1 MNSEKIRN
9 VKITDTRLT
18 MREHGVLTFHVFFE
32 GQCCGG
38 FGGYAIGHGYLGAS
52 QFDATGSGLVAMM
65 KIMDVVGV
73 SDWEKLPG
81 QYVRIVDPGLGGVV
95 TKIGNIISDK
105 WFDIDAFFKYE
116 QSKKELKKDEIDAG

>member
-1 MNSEKIRN
+1 MSSERILN

-18 MREHGVLTFHVFFE
+18 MRENGVLTFHVFFE
-32 GQCCGG
+32 GQCTGG
-38 FGGYAIGHGYLGAS
+38 FGGYVIGHGYLGAS

-65 KIMDVVGV
+65 KVMDVVGI

-81 QYVRIVDPGLGGVV
+81 QYIRIVDPGLGGVV
-95 TKIGNIISDK
+95 TKIGNIIKDE

-116 QSKKELKKDEIDAG
+116 QSKQGVQSNENNAG

>member
-1 MNSEKIRN
+1 MSSERILN

-32 GQCCGG
+32 GQCTGG
-38 FGGYAIGHGYLGAS
+38 FGGYIMGHGYLGAS
-52 QFDATGSGLVAMM
+52 QFDGDGSGLVAMM
-65 KIMDVVGV
+65 KVMDVVGV

-81 QYVRIVDPGLGGVV
+81 QYIRIVDPGLGGVV
-95 TKIGNIISDK
+95 TKIGNIVNDK

-116 QSKKELKKDEIDAG
+116 QSKKELEKDENDAG